1 LGVDWGLRLRDDGDS
16 ERTDRERRDM
26 MEFEMVH
33 EDGDYQVF
41 KSTNHTDPD
50 RIGTII
56 ADFGINEYA
65 RYAALIEDQYE
76 EEVDEDVRGFFRSF
90 DEAQKYLET
99 KVSMTVAAK

>member
-1 LGVDWGLRLRDDGDS
+1 
-16 ERTDRERRDM
+16 M

-41 KSTNHTDPD
+41 KSTNHADPD
-50 RIGTII
+50 QIGTII
-56 ADFGINEYA
+56 VDYGINEYA

-90 DEAQKYLET
+90 DEAQRYLET

>member
-1 LGVDWGLRLRDDGDS
+1 MGVDWGLRLRDDGDS
-16 ERTDRERRDM
+16 ENRERRDM

-56 ADFGINEYA
+56 ADFGINEY
-65 RYAALIEDQYE
+65 
-76 EEVDEDVRGFFRSF
+76 VRGFFRSF
-90 DEAQKYLET
+90 DEAQRYLET